1 MFSSRVPSD
10 LTPNG
15 IGRSLVR
22 LRSFGIEVTDLT
34 ESNPTRVGLKYP
46 EGLLDGLSKPSV
58 LEYKPES
65 LGLFGAR
72 VSVSSYLK
80 NYGIKVNP
88 KQVVITS
95 SSSDSYASLFK
106 LLCNPGEAV
115 LVPRP
120 SYPLFEHLTKL
131 EGVEAMTYTIEYQGR
146 WKINFND
153 LRKNLTPQVR
163 AILIVNP
170 NNPTG
175 SFISTEDFEAIIK
188 LCHENKL
195 ALIADEV
202 FGFYPLT
209 SQLRGPSVLDYHPN
223 VLSFVLGGLSKA
235 VGLPQLKLGWIIT
248 DGPPALTKD
257 ALKRLEFIC
266 DTYLSVGTPVQLA
279 VDEILKLS
287 TLVTEQISQRIR
299 QNYKRLWEISSQHS
313 STRLLPIDGGWYA
326 VVQVRETKSEEILVL
341 DLLEQEHVLVHPGYF
356 FDFPNEAFLVMSLLP
371 MPDVFEDA
379 VTRVLA
385 HCRGE

>member
-1 MFSSRVPSD
+1 MFSSRIPSD

-22 LRSFGIEVTDLT
+22 LRSLGIEVTDLT

-80 NYGIKVNP
+80 NYGIEINP

-120 SYPLFEHLTKL
+120 SYPLFEHLAQL
-131 EGVEAMTYTIEYQGR
+131 EGVEAMTYTIEYQGS

-153 LRKNLTPQVR
+153 LRNNLTPQVR

-175 SFISTEDFEAIIK
+175 SFISTEDIEAIIK
-188 LCHENKL
+188 LCHENEL

-209 SQLRGPSVLDYHPN
+209 SQLRGPSVLDCHPN
-223 VLSFVLGGLSKA
+223 VLSFILGGLSKA

-248 DGPPALTKD
+248 DGPPALMKD

-287 TLVTEQISQRIR
+287 TLVTDQISQRIR
-299 QNYKRLWEISSQHS
+299 QNHKRLWEISSQHS
-313 STRLLPIDGGWYA
+313 STRLLPSDGGWYA
-326 VVQVRETKSEEILVL
+326 VVQVQETKSEEMLVL

-356 FDFPNEAFLVMSLLP
+356 FDFPNKAFLVMSLLP